1 MNTKLTVGI
10 KAIHKT
16 IIIPLVTHDN
26 MKISSIKDTLA
37 SILDDLNVTMESKH
51 AEILT
56 ELAKTLHKAPRATF
70 SMFGT
75 EKGNLRAIYFIPV
88 FIDSKQQ
95 HERTTYEIGR
105 KIDLF
110 RNAGAE
116 CAITLNYNAIKEF
129 NLKMLESNAS
139 TSSSPAT
146 LSSSYA
152 FLEGLL
158 LALYR
163 FNKYKTDLEP
173 EDTFTFSN
181 IHLLYNSTTSSKVL
195 KSAESHCNTICI
207 QTNAV
212 FTARN
217 LINEPAN
224 HRHVTDFI
232 EFVKKEVKTVSSS
245 SLNMNV
251 IETADLKKMGMN
263 LMVSVGNASIPS
275 NSSRLLILDTHP
287 TSSKKQVDYV
297 LIGKGVMF
305 DTGGLNIKADDE
317 DLYQEKTDM
326 AGAAIIA
333 SFMLGYSKLD
343 SHDRNVRILGLLPL
357 SQNDI
362 GARGT
367 HSGDVLKA
375 YDGKTVE
382 IVDTDAEGRLL
393 LADAL
398 AYANKHYKAATVID
412 IATLTGDQAY
422 MSCKTFS
429 SAISRHPAIVKRLI
443 DAGNIIQERIVESP
457 FLEEFRDYLDSP
469 IADIKN
475 IGDNKCKSD
484 TILGGVF
491 LGQFID
497 PTVKWIHLDIA
508 GTAYGMDEMKA
519 YYPPEGSAI
528 GVRLLFEFIGNHS
541 NVKLNTGSKRMKHTK
556 KISRI

>member
-1 MNTKLTVGI
+1 MNTKLTVG
-10 KAIHKT
+10 KKTIHKT
-16 IIIPLVTHDN
+16 IIIPLVTHNN
-26 MKISSIKDTLA
+26 MKLASIKDTLA

-51 AEILT
+51 SEILT
-56 ELAKTLHKAPRATF
+56 ELAKTLHKSPRATF

-88 FIDSKQQ
+88 FIDANQQ

-116 CAITLNYNAIKEF
+116 CAITLNYNAIREF
-129 NLKMLESNAS
+129 NLKMLESTAV
-139 TSSSPAT
+139 
-146 LSSSYA
+146 SSYA

-163 FNKYKTDLEP
+163 FNKYKTELEH
-173 EDTFTFSN
+173 EDTFTFSK
-181 IHLLYNSTTSSKVL
+181 IHLLYNSTTSSKIL
-195 KSAESHCNTICI
+195 KNAESYCKTICI

-232 EFVKKEVKTVSSS
+232 EFVKKELKMTP
-245 SLNMNV
+245 SLSMNV
-251 IETADLKKMGMN
+251 IETAELKKMGMN

-317 DLYQEKTDM
+317 NLYQEKTDM

-333 SFMLGYSKLD
+333 SFILGYSKLD
-343 SHDRNVRILGLLPL
+343 VSTKSQNIRIVGLLPL

-375 YDGKTVE
+375 YDGKSVE

-398 AYANKHYKAATVID
+398 AYANKHYKDAIVID

-429 SAISRHPAIVKRLI
+429 SAISRHPGVLKRLI
-443 DAGNIIQERIVESP
+443 DAGNLIQERIVESP
-457 FLEEFRDYLDSP
+457 FLEEFRDYLESP

-497 PTVKWIHLDIA
+497 PSVKWIHLDIA

-541 NVKLNTGSKRMKHTK
+541 QIQHTNTNTNTNTNTKRVKHTK
-556 KISRI
+556 KISRN

>member
-1 MNTKLTVGI
+1 MDTKLSVGT
-10 KAIHKT
+10 KTIHKT
-16 IIIPLVTHDN
+16 IIIPLVTHNN
-26 MKISSIKDTLA
+26 MKIASIKDTLA

-51 AEILT
+51 TEILA

-75 EKGNLRAIYFIPV
+75 EKEKLRTIYFIPV
-88 FIDSKQQ
+88 FIDNEQK
-95 HERTTYEIGR
+95 HERTPYEYGR

-116 CAITLNYNAIKEF
+116 CAITLNYNAIKEI
-129 NLKMLESNAS
+129 NLKMLESS
-139 TSSSPAT
+139 TS
-146 LSSSYA
+146 SSSYA

-163 FNKYKTDLEP
+163 FNKYKTELEP
-173 EDTFTFSN
+173 EDTFTFSH
-181 IHLLYNSTTSSKVL
+181 IHLLYNHATSSKTL
-195 KSAESHCNTICI
+195 NTAETYCKTLIT
-207 QTNAV
+207 QTESV

-217 LINEPAN
+217 LINEPSN

-232 EFVKKEVKTVSSS
+232 NFIKSKVDATK
-245 SLNMNV
+245 SLHMKV
-251 IETADLKKMGMN
+251 IETAELKKMGMN
-263 LMVSVGNASIPS
+263 LMVSVGNASTPS
-275 NSSRLLILDTHP
+275 NSSRLLMLDTHTIP
-287 TSSKKQVDYV
+287 SKKVDYV

-305 DTGGLNIKADDE
+305 DTGGLNIKADD
-317 DLYQEKTDM
+317 DLLYQEKTDM

-333 SFMLGYSKLD
+333 CFMLGYSKLD
-343 SHDRNVRILGLLPL
+343 VKSKRCRIVGLLPL

-367 HSGDVLKA
+367 HSGDVLTA
-375 YDGKTVE
+375 YNGKSVE

-398 AYANKHYKAATVID
+398 AYANTHYKGAIVID
-412 IATLTGDQAY
+412 MATLTGDQAY

-429 SAISRHPAIVKRLI
+429 SAISRHPEVVKRLI

-457 FLEEFRDYLDSP
+457 FLEEFRDYLNSP

-497 PTVKWIHLDIA
+497 PDVQWIHLDIA

-528 GVRLLFEFIGNHS
+528 GVRLLFEFIGNHGNHIS
-541 NVKLNTGSKRMKHTK
+541 ISKHTRSKNTK
-556 KISRI
+556 KVSRK

>member
-1 MNTKLTVGI
+1 MNTKLTVGTSTL
-10 KAIHKT
+10 HKT

-26 MKISSIKDTLA
+26 MKIPAIKQTLSA
-37 SILDDLNVTMESKH
+37 ILDELNVTMESKH
-51 AEILT
+51 TEILT

-75 EKGNLRAIYFIPV
+75 ENKKLRTIYFIPI
-88 FIDSKQQ
+88 FIDNDRQ
-95 HERTTYEIGR
+95 HERTPYEYGR

-116 CAITLNYNAIKEF
+116 CAITLNYNAIKEI
-129 NLKMLESNAS
+129 NLKMLE
-139 TSSSPAT
+139 T
-146 LSSSYA
+146 LTPSSYA

-158 LALYR
+158 LAIYR
-163 FNKYKTDLEP
+163 FNKYKTELEP
-173 EDTFTFSN
+173 EDTFTFSH
-181 IHLLYNSTTSSKVL
+181 IHLLYNSSTSSKTL
-195 KSAESHCNTICI
+195 NAAEIYCI
-207 QTNAV
+207 KLLTQTDAV

-224 HRHVTDFI
+224 QRHVTDFI
-232 EFVKKEVKTVSSS
+232 DFIKSKVNTTK
-245 SLNMNV
+245 SLHMRV
-251 IETADLKKMGMN
+251 IETAELKKMGMN

-275 NSSRLLILDTHP
+275 NSSRLLMLDTHP
-287 TSSKKQVDYV
+287 SPTKKVDYV

-317 DLYQEKTDM
+317 SLYQEKTDM

-333 SFMLGYSKLD
+333 CFMLGYSKLD
-343 SHDRNVRILGLLPL
+343 ACDKRCRIVGLLPL

-362 GARGT
+362 GASGT

-375 YDGKTVE
+375 YNGKSVE

-398 AYANKHYKAATVID
+398 AYANKHYKGAIVID
-412 IATLTGDQAY
+412 MATLTGDQAY

-429 SAISRHPAIVKRLI
+429 SAISRHPEIVKRLI

-497 PTVKWIHLDIA
+497 PDVRWIHLDIA

-528 GVRLLFEFIGNHS
+528 GVRLLFEFIGNHGNHIS
-541 NVKLNTGSKRMKHTK
+541 ISKHTRSNKTK
-556 KISRI
+556 KMMRSRK

>member
-1 MNTKLTVGI
+1 MNTKLTVGT
-10 KAIHKT
+10 KTTHKT
-16 IIIPLVTHDN
+16 IIIPLVTHRN
-26 MKISSIKDTLA
+26 MKIALIKDTL
-37 SILDDLNVTMESKH
+37 STILDDLDVTMESKH
-51 AEILT
+51 VEILS
-56 ELAKTLHKAPRATF
+56 ELAKTLHKSPRATF

-75 EKGNLRAIYFIPV
+75 ESGKLRAIYFIPV
-88 FIDSKQQ
+88 FMDSELQ
-95 HERTTYEIGR
+95 HERTTYELGR

-116 CAITLNYNAIKEF
+116 CAATLNYNAIKEF
-129 NLKMLESNAS
+129 NLKMLEVNTTTP
-139 TSSSPAT
+139 TSSSA
-146 LSSSYA
+146 SYA

-163 FNKYKTDLEP
+163 FNKYKTELDT
-173 EDTFTFSN
+173 EDTFTFAH
-181 IHLLYNSTTSSKVL
+181 IHLLYNSTTSSKTL
-195 KSAESHCNTICI
+195 KMAESYCKQIVT
-207 QTNAV
+207 QTDSV

-224 HRHVTDFI
+224 HRRVIDFI
-232 EFVKKEVKTVSSS
+232 AFVKNEIKAT
-245 SLNMNV
+245 SLNMKV
-251 IETADLKKMGMN
+251 IETAELKKMGMN
-263 LMVSVGNASIPS
+263 LMVSVGNASIPA
-275 NSSRLLILDTHP
+275 NSSRLLILDTHNA
-287 TSSKKQVDYV
+287 TSKKSVDYV

-305 DTGGLNIKADDE
+305 DTGGLNIKADD
-317 DLYQEKTDM
+317 DTLYQEKTDM

-343 SHDRNVRILGLLPL
+343 AAARGSRVIGLLPL

-367 HSGDVLKA
+367 HSGDVVTA
-375 YDGKTVE
+375 YNGKSVE

-398 AYANKHYKAATVID
+398 AYANKHYKGAIVID
-412 IATLTGDQAY
+412 MATLTGDQAY

-429 SAISRHPAIVKRLI
+429 SAISRHPDIVKRLI
-443 DAGNIIQERIVESP
+443 DAGNLIQERIVESP

-475 IGDNKCKSD
+475 IGDSKCRSD
-484 TILGGVF
+484 TIIGGVF

-497 PTVKWIHLDIA
+497 PSVKWIHLDIA

-528 GVRLLFEFIGNHS
+528 GVRLLFEFVGNHAS
-541 NVKLNTGSKRMKHTK
+541 SSSSSTRTTRTK
-556 KISRI
+556 KVNRK